1 MKRDLEFS
9 MKLIVGLV
17 LSSKSPYY
25 ISAPELVDLK
35 LQLHA
40 LIEKGYIRPSG
51 IPWGEFLL
59 FLKKK
64 DGTMQMC
71 IDYRQLNKITI
82 KNCYPLP
89 RINDLFDQVGGEN
102 IFSKIILRYGHHKV
116 RICDEDIHK
125 TSFHT
130 WYNHY
135 EFVVIPFS
143 LTNAPA
149 NFMCVM
155 NNIFNKYLDKF
166 VLVFIDDVLE

>member
-9 MKLIVGLV
+9 MKLIAGSVS
-17 LSSKSPYY
+17 SSKSPYR
-25 ISAPELVDLK
+25 ISTPELVDLK
-35 LQLHA
+35 LQLHE
-40 LIEKGYIRPSG
+40 LIEKGYIWPSG

-102 IFSKIILRYGHHKV
+102 IFSKIIV
-116 RICDEDIHK
+116 RSGYHQVLIRDEDIHK
-125 TSFHT
+125 NSFHT

-135 EFVVIPFS
+135 EFVVMPFS

-166 VLVFIDDVLE
+166 VLVFIDDILE